1 MRPLFV
7 RFFRRLVVAATLV
20 ASLVAPARSSAQA
33 PAAATQPA
41 DTRLPNNPADYVP
54 QVILPL
60 LHTPQVQA
68 ELGIEGAKLAQLEQL
83 FATVD
88 GDWWRARN
96 LPPAEQRA
104 AITKVEKAVKTW
116 LTGAL
121 PRERLVRLADLE
133 RRAQGG
139 RVLLREDVAEVVGLE
154 PAQQEK
160 LLAAARATESA
171 AAALGRVFQTGGGQG
186 DLEKAALLAARER
199 ELKLPGDL
207 LSEEQ
212 QKEWRRLVG
221 APFDTVTLDR
231 IYPMAPELAP
241 SATWINAKP
250 LALAGLRG
258 KVVILHFYAFEC
270 VNCQRNLPI
279 YAEWHRAFADKGV
292 VVIGVQTPETQ
303 AEQDSVK
310 VIAAAKAAHLHE
322 FVEALPDGYDAK
334 VGERGLKLSGGEK
347 QRVAIARAF
356 AVSPQV
362 LVLDEPF
369 GALDAITK
377 EELQEELLKIWNT
390 HQCTVLMI
398 THDIDEALFLADR
411 LVMMTNGPAAGIGEV
426 LSIDFP
432 RPRNREEIMEDPSYY
447 ELRNNAL
454 DFLYNRFAHDDDA

>member
-1 MRPLFV
+1 MSPLFL
-7 RFFRRLVVAATLV
+7 RFFRRLVVATTLAAAAV
-20 ASLVAPARSSAQA
+20 SPARSSAQA
-33 PAAATQPA
+33 PAAPAKPA
-41 DTRLPNNPADYVP
+41 DTRLPNHPADYIP

-68 ELGIEGAKLAQLEQL
+68 EIGIEGAKLAQLEQL

-96 LPPAEQRA
+96 LPPAELRA
-104 AITKVEKAVKTW
+104 ATAKVEKAVKTW

-139 RVLLREDVAEVVGLE
+139 RVLLREDVADVIGLE

-199 ELKLPGDL
+199 ELKLPGEL

-250 LALAGLRG
+250 LSLAGLRG
-258 KVVILHFYAFEC
+258 QVVILHFYAFEC
-270 VNCQRNLPI
+270 INCQRNLPI

-292 VVIGVQTPETQ
+292 VVIGVQSPETE
-303 AEQDSVK
+303 AEKDSGK
-310 VIAAAKAAHLHE
+310 VIAAAKEAGIDYPVVFDGDSATWKAWGNTMWPTVYVIDQQGYLRVWWQGELKGPGAKGDEVIRTAVEKLLAGKADAEPAA
-322 FVEALPDGYDAK
+322 ATP
-334 VGERGLKLSGGEK
+334 R
-347 QRVAIARAF
+347 Q
-356 AVSPQV
+356 P
-362 LVLDEPF
+362 
-369 GALDAITK
+369 
-377 EELQEELLKIWNT
+377 
-390 HQCTVLMI
+390 
-398 THDIDEALFLADR
+398 
-411 LVMMTNGPAAGIGEV
+411 GPATK
-426 LSIDFP
+426 
-432 RPRNREEIMEDPSYY
+432 
-447 ELRNNAL
+447 
-454 DFLYNRFAHDDDA
+454 

>member
-1 MRPLFV
+1 MRLLSPS
-7 RFFRRLVVAATLV
+7 FRLGLIVAATLV
-20 ASLVAPARSSAQA
+20 ASVVAPARSGAQA
-33 PAAATQPA
+33 PGAAKKPAAAPLPTDPA
-41 DTRLPNNPADYVP
+41 AYVP
-54 QVILPL
+54 QILLPL
-60 LHTPQVQA
+60 LHAGSVQA
-68 ELGIEGAKLAQLEQL
+68 EIGIEGAKLDQLEQL

-104 AITKVEKAVKTW
+104 AITKVEKVVKTW

-121 PRERLVRLADLE
+121 AREKLVRLADLE

-171 AAALGRVFQTGGGQG
+171 AAALGRVFQSGGGQG

-212 QKEWRRLVG
+212 QKRWRELAG

-241 SATWINAKP
+241 SDTWINAKP
-250 LALAGLRG
+250 LTLAGLRG

-292 VVIGVQTPETQ
+292 VVIGVQTPET
-303 AEQDSVK
+303 ETEKDSGK
-310 VIAAAKAAHLHE
+310 VIAAAKEAGIDYPVVFDGDSATWKAWGNTMWPTVYVIDQQGYLRVWWQGELKGPGGKGDEVIRTAVEKLLAGKDDAEPAA
-322 FVEALPDGYDAK
+322 ATP
-334 VGERGLKLSGGEK
+334 R
-347 QRVAIARAF
+347 Q
-356 AVSPQV
+356 P
-362 LVLDEPF
+362 
-369 GALDAITK
+369 
-377 EELQEELLKIWNT
+377 
-390 HQCTVLMI
+390 
-398 THDIDEALFLADR
+398 
-411 LVMMTNGPAAGIGEV
+411 GPATK
-426 LSIDFP
+426 
-432 RPRNREEIMEDPSYY
+432 
-447 ELRNNAL
+447 
-454 DFLYNRFAHDDDA
+454 

>member
-1 MRPLFV
+1 MRPLSL
-7 RFFRRLVVAATLV
+7 RFLRRLVVAATLV
-20 ASLVAPARSSAQA
+20 ASLVAPARSGAQA

-41 DTRLPNNPADYVP
+41 APSLPFNPATYVP

-199 ELKLPGDL
+199 ELKLPGEL

-212 QKEWRRLVG
+212 QKEWRRIVG

-250 LALAGLRG
+250 VALAGLRG

-292 VVIGVQTPETQ
+292 VVIGVQTPETE
-303 AEQDSVK
+303 AEKDSGK
-310 VIAAAKAAHLHE
+310 VIAAAKEAGIDYPVAFDGDSATWKAWGNTMWPTVYVIDQQGYLRVWWQGELKGPGGKGDEVISTAVEKLLAGKADAEPAA
-322 FVEALPDGYDAK
+322 ATP
-334 VGERGLKLSGGEK
+334 R
-347 QRVAIARAF
+347 Q
-356 AVSPQV
+356 P
-362 LVLDEPF
+362 
-369 GALDAITK
+369 
-377 EELQEELLKIWNT
+377 
-390 HQCTVLMI
+390 
-398 THDIDEALFLADR
+398 
-411 LVMMTNGPAAGIGEV
+411 GPATQ
-426 LSIDFP
+426 
-432 RPRNREEIMEDPSYY
+432 
-447 ELRNNAL
+447 
-454 DFLYNRFAHDDDA
+454 

>member
-1 MRPLFV
+1 MRPLSL
-7 RFFRRLVVAATLV
+7 RFLRGLVVAATLV
-20 ASLVAPARSSAQA
+20 ASLVAPARSGAQA

-41 DTRLPNNPADYVP
+41 APSLPFNPATYVP

-68 ELGIEGAKLAQLEQL
+68 ELGIEGAKLGQLEQL

-241 SATWINAKP
+241 SDTWINAKP
-250 LALAGLRG
+250 LSLAALRG
-258 KVVILHFYAFEC
+258 KIVILHFYAFEC

-292 VVIGVQTPETQ
+292 VVIGVQTPETE
-303 AEQDSVK
+303 AEKDPGK
-310 VIAAAKAAHLHE
+310 VIAAAKEAGIDYPVAFDGDSATWKAWGNTMWPTVYVIDQQGYLRVWWQGELNWQGAKGDEVISTAVEKLLAGKADAEPAA
-322 FVEALPDGYDAK
+322 AT
-334 VGERGLKLSGGEK
+334 
-347 QRVAIARAF
+347 QR
-356 AVSPQV
+356 SP
-362 LVLDEPF
+362 
-369 GALDAITK
+369 
-377 EELQEELLKIWNT
+377 
-390 HQCTVLMI
+390 
-398 THDIDEALFLADR
+398 
-411 LVMMTNGPAAGIGEV
+411 GPAT
-426 LSIDFP
+426 P
-432 RPRNREEIMEDPSYY
+432 
-447 ELRNNAL
+447 
-454 DFLYNRFAHDDDA
+454 

>member
-1 MRPLFV
+1 MRPLSL
-7 RFFRRLVVAATLV
+7 RSLRRLVVAATLV
-20 ASLVAPARSSAQA
+20 ASFVAPARSGAQA

-41 DTRLPNNPADYVP
+41 APSLPFNPATYVP

-292 VVIGVQTPETQ
+292 VVIGVQTPETE
-303 AEQDSVK
+303 AEKDSGN
-310 VIAAAKAAHLHE
+310 VIAAAKEAGIDYPVVFDGDSATWKAWGNTMWPTVYVIDQQGYLRVWWQGELNWQGAKGDEVIRTAVEKLLAGKADAEPAA
-322 FVEALPDGYDAK
+322 ATP
-334 VGERGLKLSGGEK
+334 R
-347 QRVAIARAF
+347 Q
-356 AVSPQV
+356 P
-362 LVLDEPF
+362 
-369 GALDAITK
+369 
-377 EELQEELLKIWNT
+377 
-390 HQCTVLMI
+390 
-398 THDIDEALFLADR
+398 
-411 LVMMTNGPAAGIGEV
+411 GPATK
-426 LSIDFP
+426 
-432 RPRNREEIMEDPSYY
+432 
-447 ELRNNAL
+447 
-454 DFLYNRFAHDDDA
+454 

>member
-1 MRPLFV
+1 MRPLTFL
-7 RFFRRLVVAATLV
+7 FLRRLVVAATLM
-20 ASLVAPARSSAQA
+20 ASLVAPARSGAQA

-41 DTRLPNNPADYVP
+41 APSLPFNPATYVP

-68 ELGIEGAKLAQLEQL
+68 ELGIEGAKLGQLEQL

-104 AITKVEKAVKTW
+104 AITKVEKMVKTW

-121 PRERLVRLADLE
+121 SREKLVRLADLE

-171 AAALGRVFQTGGGQG
+171 AAALGRVFQSGGGQG

-212 QKEWRRLVG
+212 QKEWRRIVG

-241 SATWINAKP
+241 SDTWINAKP
-250 LALAGLRG
+250 LSLAALRG

-292 VVIGVQTPETQ
+292 VLIGVQTPETE
-303 AEQDSVK
+303 AEKDSGK
-310 VIAAAKAAHLHE
+310 VIAAAKEVGIDYPVVFDGDSATWKAWGNTMWPTVYVIDQQGYLRVWWQGELKGPGGNGDDLIRTAVEKLLAGKADAEPAA
-322 FVEALPDGYDAK
+322 ATP
-334 VGERGLKLSGGEK
+334 R
-347 QRVAIARAF
+347 Q
-356 AVSPQV
+356 P
-362 LVLDEPF
+362 
-369 GALDAITK
+369 
-377 EELQEELLKIWNT
+377 
-390 HQCTVLMI
+390 
-398 THDIDEALFLADR
+398 
-411 LVMMTNGPAAGIGEV
+411 GPAT
-426 LSIDFP
+426 
-432 RPRNREEIMEDPSYY
+432 R
-447 ELRNNAL
+447 
-454 DFLYNRFAHDDDA
+454 

>member
-1 MRPLFV
+1 MRPLSL
-7 RFFRRLVVAATLV
+7 RFLRRLVVAATLA
-20 ASLVAPARSSAQA
+20 ASLVAPARSGAQA

-41 DTRLPNNPADYVP
+41 APSLPFNPAPYVP

-292 VVIGVQTPETQ
+292 VVIGVQTPETE
-303 AEQDSVK
+303 AEKDSGK
-310 VIAAAKAAHLHE
+310 VIAAAKEAGIDYPVAFDGDSATWKAWGNTMWPTVYVIDQQGYLRVWWQGELKGPGGNGDEVIRTAVEKLLAGKADAEPAA
-322 FVEALPDGYDAK
+322 ATP
-334 VGERGLKLSGGEK
+334 R
-347 QRVAIARAF
+347 Q
-356 AVSPQV
+356 P
-362 LVLDEPF
+362 
-369 GALDAITK
+369 
-377 EELQEELLKIWNT
+377 
-390 HQCTVLMI
+390 
-398 THDIDEALFLADR
+398 
-411 LVMMTNGPAAGIGEV
+411 GPATK
-426 LSIDFP
+426 
-432 RPRNREEIMEDPSYY
+432 
-447 ELRNNAL
+447 
-454 DFLYNRFAHDDDA
+454 

>member
-1 MRPLFV
+1 MRPLSL
-7 RFFRRLVVAATLV
+7 RFLRRLVVAATLM
-20 ASLVAPARSSAQA
+20 ASLVAPARSGAQA
-33 PAAATQPA
+33 PAAATQPTA
-41 DTRLPNNPADYVP
+41 PSLPFNPATYVP

-68 ELGIEGAKLAQLEQL
+68 ELGIEGAKLGQLEQL

-121 PRERLVRLADLE
+121 SRERLVRLADLE

-171 AAALGRVFQTGGGQG
+171 AAALGRVFQSGGGQG

-212 QKEWRRLVG
+212 QKEWRRIVG

-241 SATWINAKP
+241 SDTWINAKP
-250 LALAGLRG
+250 LSLAALRG

-270 VNCQRNLPI
+270 VNCRRNLPI
-279 YAEWHRAFADKGV
+279 YTEWHRDFADKGV
-292 VVIGVQTPETQ
+292 VVIGVQTPETE
-303 AEQDSVK
+303 AEKDPSK
-310 VIAAAKAAHLHE
+310 VMAAAKEAGIDYPVVFDGDSATWKAWGNTMWPTVYVIDQQGYLRVWWQGELKGPGGNGDELIRTAVEKLLAGKADAEPAA
-322 FVEALPDGYDAK
+322 AT
-334 VGERGLKLSGGEK
+334 
-347 QRVAIARAF
+347 
-356 AVSPQV
+356 PQQ
-362 LVLDEPF
+362 P
-369 GALDAITK
+369 
-377 EELQEELLKIWNT
+377 
-390 HQCTVLMI
+390 
-398 THDIDEALFLADR
+398 
-411 LVMMTNGPAAGIGEV
+411 GPAT
-426 LSIDFP
+426 P
-432 RPRNREEIMEDPSYY
+432 
-447 ELRNNAL
+447 
-454 DFLYNRFAHDDDA
+454 

>member
-1 MRPLFV
+1 MRPLSL
-7 RFFRRLVVAATLV
+7 RFLCRLVVAATLV
-20 ASLVAPARSSAQA
+20 ASLVAPARSGAQA

-41 DTRLPNNPADYVP
+41 DTRLPNNPATYVP

-171 AAALGRVFQTGGGQG
+171 AAALGRVFQAGGGQG

-292 VVIGVQTPETQ
+292 VVIGVQTPETE
-303 AEQDSVK
+303 AEKDSGQVM
-310 VIAAAKAAHLHE
+310 AAAKEAGIDYPVVFDGDSATWKAWGNTMWPTVYVIDQQGYLRVWWQGELKGPGGKGDEVIRTAVEKLLAGKADAEPAA
-322 FVEALPDGYDAK
+322 ATP
-334 VGERGLKLSGGEK
+334 R
-347 QRVAIARAF
+347 Q
-356 AVSPQV
+356 P
-362 LVLDEPF
+362 
-369 GALDAITK
+369 
-377 EELQEELLKIWNT
+377 
-390 HQCTVLMI
+390 
-398 THDIDEALFLADR
+398 
-411 LVMMTNGPAAGIGEV
+411 GPATK
-426 LSIDFP
+426 
-432 RPRNREEIMEDPSYY
+432 
-447 ELRNNAL
+447 
-454 DFLYNRFAHDDDA
+454 

>member
-1 MRPLFV
+1 MRPLSL
-7 RFFRRLVVAATLV
+7 RFLRRLVVAATLV
-20 ASLVAPARSSAQA
+20 ASLVAPARSGAQA

-41 DTRLPNNPADYVP
+41 APSLPFNPATYVP

-171 AAALGRVFQTGGGQG
+171 AAALGRVFQSGGGQG

-212 QKEWRRLVG
+212 QKEWRRIVG

-250 LALAGLRG
+250 VALAGLRG

-292 VVIGVQTPETQ
+292 VVIGVQTPETE
-303 AEQDSVK
+303 AEKDSGK
-310 VIAAAKAAHLHE
+310 VMAAAKEAGIDYPVAFDGDSATWKAWGNTMWPTVYVIDQQGYLRVWWQGELKGPGGKGDEVISTAVEKLLAGKADAEPAA
-322 FVEALPDGYDAK
+322 ATP
-334 VGERGLKLSGGEK
+334 R
-347 QRVAIARAF
+347 Q
-356 AVSPQV
+356 P
-362 LVLDEPF
+362 
-369 GALDAITK
+369 
-377 EELQEELLKIWNT
+377 
-390 HQCTVLMI
+390 
-398 THDIDEALFLADR
+398 
-411 LVMMTNGPAAGIGEV
+411 GPATQ
-426 LSIDFP
+426 
-432 RPRNREEIMEDPSYY
+432 
-447 ELRNNAL
+447 
-454 DFLYNRFAHDDDA
+454 

>member
-1 MRPLFV
+1 MRRSEVPLC
-7 RFFRRLVVAATLV
+7 RSVVLTLALAAAAV
-20 ASLVAPARSSAQA
+20 SPARSMAQP
-33 PAAATQPA
+33 PAAAAKPA
-41 DTRLPNNPADYVP
+41 DTRLPNTPADYIP

-68 ELGIEGAKLAQLEQL
+68 ELGIKGAKLAQLEQL

-96 LPPAEQRA
+96 LPPVQQRA
-104 AITKVEKAVKTW
+104 ATTKVEKMVKTW
-116 LTGAL
+116 LTESL
-121 PRERLVRLADLE
+121 PREKLLRLADLE

-171 AAALGRVFQTGGGQG
+171 AAALGRVFQSGGGQG

-212 QKEWRRLVG
+212 QKEWRRIVG

-231 IYPMAPELAP
+231 LYPMAPELAP
-241 SATWINAKP
+241 SDTWINAKP
-250 LALAGLRG
+250 LSLAGLRG

-292 VVIGVQTPETQ
+292 VVIGVQTPETE
-303 AEQDSVK
+303 AEKDSGN
-310 VIAAAKAAHLHE
+310 VIAAAKEAGIDYPVVFDGDSAIWKAWGNTMWPTVYVIDQQGYLRVWWQGELTGPEAKGDEVIRTAVEKLLAGKADAEPAA
-322 FVEALPDGYDAK
+322 APP
-334 VGERGLKLSGGEK
+334 R
-347 QRVAIARAF
+347 Q
-356 AVSPQV
+356 P
-362 LVLDEPF
+362 
-369 GALDAITK
+369 
-377 EELQEELLKIWNT
+377 
-390 HQCTVLMI
+390 
-398 THDIDEALFLADR
+398 
-411 LVMMTNGPAAGIGEV
+411 GPAT
-426 LSIDFP
+426 
-432 RPRNREEIMEDPSYY
+432 R
-447 ELRNNAL
+447 
-454 DFLYNRFAHDDDA
+454 

>member
-1 MRPLFV
+1 MRPLSL
-7 RFFRRLVVAATLV
+7 RFLRRLVVAATLV
-20 ASLVAPARSSAQA
+20 ASLVAPARSGAQA

-41 DTRLPNNPADYVP
+41 APSLPFNPATYVP

-68 ELGIEGAKLAQLEQL
+68 ELGIEGAKLGQLEQL

-241 SATWINAKP
+241 SDTWINAKP
-250 LALAGLRG
+250 LSLAALRG
-258 KVVILHFYAFEC
+258 KIVILHFYAFEC

-292 VVIGVQTPETQ
+292 VVIGVQTPETE
-303 AEQDSVK
+303 AEKDPGK
-310 VIAAAKAAHLHE
+310 VIAAAKEAGIDYPVAFDGDSATWKAWGNTMWPTVYVIDQQGYLRVWWQGELNWQGAKGDEVISTAVEKLLAGKADAEPAA
-322 FVEALPDGYDAK
+322 AT
-334 VGERGLKLSGGEK
+334 
-347 QRVAIARAF
+347 QR
-356 AVSPQV
+356 SP
-362 LVLDEPF
+362 
-369 GALDAITK
+369 
-377 EELQEELLKIWNT
+377 
-390 HQCTVLMI
+390 
-398 THDIDEALFLADR
+398 
-411 LVMMTNGPAAGIGEV
+411 GPAT
-426 LSIDFP
+426 P
-432 RPRNREEIMEDPSYY
+432 
-447 ELRNNAL
+447 
-454 DFLYNRFAHDDDA
+454 

>member
-1 MRPLFV
+1 MRPLSL
-7 RFFRRLVVAATLV
+7 RFLRRLVVAATLV
-20 ASLVAPARSSAQA
+20 ASLVAPARSGAQA

-41 DTRLPNNPADYVP
+41 APSLPFNPATYVP

-241 SATWINAKP
+241 SVTWINAKP
-250 LALAGLRG
+250 VALAGLRG

-292 VVIGVQTPETQ
+292 VVIGVQTPETE
-303 AEQDSVK
+303 AEKDSGK
-310 VIAAAKAAHLHE
+310 VMAAAKEAGIDYPVAFDGDSATWKAWGNTMWPTVYVIDQQGYLRVWWQGELKGPGGKGDEVISTAVEKLLAGKADAEPAA
-322 FVEALPDGYDAK
+322 ATP
-334 VGERGLKLSGGEK
+334 R
-347 QRVAIARAF
+347 Q
-356 AVSPQV
+356 P
-362 LVLDEPF
+362 
-369 GALDAITK
+369 
-377 EELQEELLKIWNT
+377 
-390 HQCTVLMI
+390 
-398 THDIDEALFLADR
+398 
-411 LVMMTNGPAAGIGEV
+411 GPATQ
-426 LSIDFP
+426 
-432 RPRNREEIMEDPSYY
+432 
-447 ELRNNAL
+447 
-454 DFLYNRFAHDDDA
+454 

>member
-1 MRPLFV
+1 MCPLSL
-7 RFFRRLVVAATLV
+7 RFLRRLVVAATLV
-20 ASLVAPARSSAQA
+20 ASLVGPARSGAQD
-33 PAAATQPA
+33 PAAATKPA
-41 DTRLPNNPADYVP
+41 APSLPFNPATYVP

-68 ELGIEGAKLAQLEQL
+68 ELGIEGAKLGQLEQL

-116 LTGAL
+116 LTGAIS
-121 PRERLVRLADLE
+121 RERLVRLADLE

-171 AAALGRVFQTGGGQG
+171 AAALGWVFQAGGGPG

-241 SATWINAKP
+241 SDTWINSEP
-250 LALAGLRG
+250 LTLAGLRG

-292 VVIGVQTPETQ
+292 VVIGVQTPETE
-303 AEQDSVK
+303 AEKDSGK
-310 VIAAAKAAHLHE
+310 VIAAAKEAGIDYPVAFDGDSATWKAWGNTMLPTVYVIDQQGYLRVWWQGELNWQGAKGDEVIRTAVEKLLGGKADAEPAA
-322 FVEALPDGYDAK
+322 A
-334 VGERGLKLSGGEK
+334 
-347 QRVAIARAF
+347 
-356 AVSPQV
+356 
-362 LVLDEPF
+362 
-369 GALDAITK
+369 TK
-377 EELQEELLKIWNT
+377 
-390 HQCTVLMI
+390 
-398 THDIDEALFLADR
+398 R
-411 LVMMTNGPAAGIGEV
+411 SSGPATQ
-426 LSIDFP
+426 
-432 RPRNREEIMEDPSYY
+432 
-447 ELRNNAL
+447 
-454 DFLYNRFAHDDDA
+454 

>member
-1 MRPLFV
+1 MRPLSL
-7 RFFRRLVVAATLV
+7 RFLRRLVVAATLV
-20 ASLVAPARSSAQA
+20 ASLVAPVRSGAQA

-41 DTRLPNNPADYVP
+41 APSLPFNPATYVP

-250 LALAGLRG
+250 LALAALRG

-292 VVIGVQTPETQ
+292 VVIGVQTPETE
-303 AEQDSVK
+303 AEKDSGK
-310 VIAAAKAAHLHE
+310 VIAAAKEAGIDYPVAFDGDSATWKAWGNTMWPTVYVIDQQGYLRVWWQGELKGPGGKGDEVISTAVEKLLAGKADAEPAA
-322 FVEALPDGYDAK
+322 ATP
-334 VGERGLKLSGGEK
+334 R
-347 QRVAIARAF
+347 Q
-356 AVSPQV
+356 P
-362 LVLDEPF
+362 
-369 GALDAITK
+369 
-377 EELQEELLKIWNT
+377 
-390 HQCTVLMI
+390 
-398 THDIDEALFLADR
+398 
-411 LVMMTNGPAAGIGEV
+411 GPATK
-426 LSIDFP
+426 
-432 RPRNREEIMEDPSYY
+432 
-447 ELRNNAL
+447 
-454 DFLYNRFAHDDDA
+454 

>member
-1 MRPLFV
+1 MRPLSL
-7 RFFRRLVVAATLV
+7 RFLRRLVVAATLM
-20 ASLVAPARSSAQA
+20 ASLVAPARLGAQA

-41 DTRLPNNPADYVP
+41 APSLPFNPATYVP

-68 ELGIEGAKLAQLEQL
+68 ELGIEGAKLGQLEQL

-104 AITKVEKAVKTW
+104 AITKVEKMVKTW

-121 PRERLVRLADLE
+121 SREKLVRLADLE

-171 AAALGRVFQTGGGQG
+171 AAALGRVFQSGGGQG

-212 QKEWRRLVG
+212 QKEWRRIVG

-241 SATWINAKP
+241 SDTWINAKP
-250 LALAGLRG
+250 LSLAALRG

-292 VVIGVQTPETQ
+292 VLIGVQTPETE
-303 AEQDSVK
+303 AEKDSGK
-310 VIAAAKAAHLHE
+310 VIAAAKEAGIDYPVVFDGDSATWKAWGNTMWPTVYVIDQQGYLRVWWQGELKGPGGNGDDLIRTAVEKLLAGKADAEPAA
-322 FVEALPDGYDAK
+322 ATP
-334 VGERGLKLSGGEK
+334 R
-347 QRVAIARAF
+347 Q
-356 AVSPQV
+356 P
-362 LVLDEPF
+362 
-369 GALDAITK
+369 
-377 EELQEELLKIWNT
+377 
-390 HQCTVLMI
+390 
-398 THDIDEALFLADR
+398 
-411 LVMMTNGPAAGIGEV
+411 GPAT
-426 LSIDFP
+426 
-432 RPRNREEIMEDPSYY
+432 R
-447 ELRNNAL
+447 
-454 DFLYNRFAHDDDA
+454 

>member
-1 MRPLFV
+1 MRPLSL
-7 RFFRRLVVAATLV
+7 RFLRRLVVAATLV
-20 ASLVAPARSSAQA
+20 ASLVAPARTGAQA
-33 PAAATQPA
+33 PAAPAKPA
-41 DTRLPNNPADYVP
+41 DSRLPNNPADYVP

-154 PAQQEK
+154 PAQHEK

-171 AAALGRVFQTGGGQG
+171 AAALGRVFQSGGGQG

-212 QKEWRRLVG
+212 QKEWRRIVG

-292 VVIGVQTPETQ
+292 VVIGVQTPETE
-303 AEQDSVK
+303 AEKDSGN
-310 VIAAAKAAHLHE
+310 VIAAAKEAGIDYPVAFDGDSATWKAWGNTMWPTVYVIDQQGYLRVWWQGELKEPGGKGDEVIRTAVEKLLAGKADAEPAA
-322 FVEALPDGYDAK
+322 ATP
-334 VGERGLKLSGGEK
+334 R
-347 QRVAIARAF
+347 Q
-356 AVSPQV
+356 P
-362 LVLDEPF
+362 
-369 GALDAITK
+369 
-377 EELQEELLKIWNT
+377 
-390 HQCTVLMI
+390 
-398 THDIDEALFLADR
+398 
-411 LVMMTNGPAAGIGEV
+411 GPATQ
-426 LSIDFP
+426 
-432 RPRNREEIMEDPSYY
+432 
-447 ELRNNAL
+447 
-454 DFLYNRFAHDDDA
+454 

>member
-1 MRPLFV
+1 MRPLSL
-7 RFFRRLVVAATLV
+7 RFLRRLVVAATLV
-20 ASLVAPARSSAQA
+20 ASLVAPARSGAQA

-41 DTRLPNNPADYVP
+41 APSLPFNPATYVP

-207 LSEEQ
+207 LSDEQ

-221 APFDTVTLDR
+221 SPFDTVTLDR

-250 LALAGLRG
+250 VALAGLRG

-292 VVIGVQTPETQ
+292 VVIGVQTPETE
-303 AEQDSVK
+303 AEKDSGK
-310 VIAAAKAAHLHE
+310 VIAAAKEAGIDYPVAFDGDSATWKAWGNTMWPTVYVIDQQGYLRVWWQGELKGPGGKGDEVISTAVEKLLAGKADAEPAA
-322 FVEALPDGYDAK
+322 ATP
-334 VGERGLKLSGGEK
+334 R
-347 QRVAIARAF
+347 Q
-356 AVSPQV
+356 P
-362 LVLDEPF
+362 
-369 GALDAITK
+369 
-377 EELQEELLKIWNT
+377 
-390 HQCTVLMI
+390 
-398 THDIDEALFLADR
+398 
-411 LVMMTNGPAAGIGEV
+411 GPATK
-426 LSIDFP
+426 
-432 RPRNREEIMEDPSYY
+432 
-447 ELRNNAL
+447 
-454 DFLYNRFAHDDDA
+454 

>member
-1 MRPLFV
+1 MRPLSL
-7 RFFRRLVVAATLV
+7 RFLRRLVVAATLV
-20 ASLVAPARSSAQA
+20 ASLVAPARSGAQA

-41 DTRLPNNPADYVP
+41 APSLPFNPATYVP

-241 SATWINAKP
+241 SDTWINAKP
-250 LALAGLRG
+250 LSLAALRG

-279 YAEWHRAFADKGV
+279 YAEWHRAFADKGA
-292 VVIGVQTPETQ
+292 VVIGVQTPETE
-303 AEQDSVK
+303 AEKDSGK
-310 VIAAAKAAHLHE
+310 VIAAAKEAGIDYPVVFDGDSATWKAWGNTMWPTVYVIDQQGYLRVWWQGE
-322 FVEALPDGYDAK
+322 LKGPGGNGDEVIRTAVEKLLAGKADA
-334 VGERGLKLSGGEK
+334 E
-347 QRVAIARAF
+347 
-356 AVSPQV
+356 
-362 LVLDEPF
+362 
-369 GALDAITK
+369 
-377 EELQEELLKIWNT
+377 
-390 HQCTVLMI
+390 
-398 THDIDEALFLADR
+398 
-411 LVMMTNGPAAGIGEV
+411 PAAAT
-426 LSIDFP
+426 P
-432 RPRNREEIMEDPSYY
+432 RQPVP
-447 ELRNNAL
+447 ATK
-454 DFLYNRFAHDDDA
+454 

>member
-1 MRPLFV
+1 MRPLSL
-7 RFFRRLVVAATLV
+7 RFLRGLVVAATLV
-20 ASLVAPARSSAQA
+20 ASLVAPARSGAQA

-41 DTRLPNNPADYVP
+41 APSLPFNPATYVP

-68 ELGIEGAKLAQLEQL
+68 ELGIEGAKLGQLEQL

-241 SATWINAKP
+241 SDTWINAKP
-250 LALAGLRG
+250 LSLAALRG
-258 KVVILHFYAFEC
+258 KIVILHFYAFEC

-292 VVIGVQTPETQ
+292 VVIGVQTPETE
-303 AEQDSVK
+303 AEKDSGK
-310 VIAAAKAAHLHE
+310 VIAAAKEAGIDYPVVFDGDSATWKAWGNTMWPTVYVIDQQGYLRVWWQGELNWQGAKGDEVISTAVEKLLAGKADAEPAA
-322 FVEALPDGYDAK
+322 AT
-334 VGERGLKLSGGEK
+334 
-347 QRVAIARAF
+347 QRY
-356 AVSPQV
+356 P
-362 LVLDEPF
+362 
-369 GALDAITK
+369 
-377 EELQEELLKIWNT
+377 
-390 HQCTVLMI
+390 
-398 THDIDEALFLADR
+398 
-411 LVMMTNGPAAGIGEV
+411 GPAT
-426 LSIDFP
+426 P
-432 RPRNREEIMEDPSYY
+432 
-447 ELRNNAL
+447 
-454 DFLYNRFAHDDDA
+454 

>member
-1 MRPLFV
+1 MRPLSL
-7 RFFRRLVVAATLV
+7 RFLRRLVVAATLM
-20 ASLVAPARSSAQA
+20 ASLVAPARLGAQA

-41 DTRLPNNPADYVP
+41 APSLPFNPATYVP

-68 ELGIEGAKLAQLEQL
+68 ELGIEGAKLGQLEQL

-121 PRERLVRLADLE
+121 AREKLLRLADLE

-154 PAQQEK
+154 PAQSEK
-160 LLAAARATESA
+160 ILAAARATESA
-171 AAALGRVFQTGGGQG
+171 AAALGRVFQSGGGQG

-212 QKEWRRLVG
+212 QKEWRRIVG

-241 SATWINAKP
+241 SDTWINAKP
-250 LALAGLRG
+250 LSLAALRG

-292 VVIGVQTPETQ
+292 VLIGVQTPETE
-303 AEQDSVK
+303 AEKDSGK
-310 VIAAAKAAHLHE
+310 VIAAAKEAGIDYPVVFDGDSATWKAWGNTMWPTVYVIDQQGYLRVWWQGELKGPGGNGDDLIRTAVEKLLAGKADAEPAA
-322 FVEALPDGYDAK
+322 ATP
-334 VGERGLKLSGGEK
+334 R
-347 QRVAIARAF
+347 Q
-356 AVSPQV
+356 P
-362 LVLDEPF
+362 
-369 GALDAITK
+369 
-377 EELQEELLKIWNT
+377 
-390 HQCTVLMI
+390 
-398 THDIDEALFLADR
+398 
-411 LVMMTNGPAAGIGEV
+411 GPAT
-426 LSIDFP
+426 
-432 RPRNREEIMEDPSYY
+432 R
-447 ELRNNAL
+447 
-454 DFLYNRFAHDDDA
+454 